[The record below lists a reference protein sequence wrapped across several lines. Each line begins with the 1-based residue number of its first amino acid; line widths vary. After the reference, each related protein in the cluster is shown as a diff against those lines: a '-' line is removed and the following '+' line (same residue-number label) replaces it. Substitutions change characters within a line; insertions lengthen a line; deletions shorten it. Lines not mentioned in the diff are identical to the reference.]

1 MLTRSSSDS
10 GLTEHER
17 DVLVRLEAMG
27 WFVNKIAAD
36 DSGPGF
42 AYSFG
47 LYKTFQHPE
56 IILFGLPV
64 DMMHQLINDIG
75 KQLRNGS
82 PAYGDGNK
90 TSDLLEGY
98 PCEFHH
104 VDPAW
109 YKTTLTW
116 ASWFY
121 RSSDFPALQLFWP
134 DKAGLFPWEQE
145 CNERVRDLQPDLR
158 QLPSDN

>member
-1 MLTRSSSDS
+1 MTRSSADPD
-10 GLTEHER
+10 LTEHER
-17 DVLVRLEAMG
+17 SVLGRLEATG
-27 WFVNKIAAD
+27 WFVNMIAAD

-47 LYKTFQHPE
+47 LYRTFQYPE
-56 IILFGLPV
+56 IILFGLPEDV
-64 DMMHQLINDIG
+64 MHQLINDIG
-75 KQLRNGS
+75 RQLRSGS
-82 PAYGDGNK
+82 PGYWDGSES
-90 TSDLLEGY
+90 SDLLEGY
-98 PCEFHH
+98 RCQFRRVVPG
-104 VDPAW
+104 W

-134 DKAGLFPWEQE
+134 DKAGLFPWEQG

-158 QLPSDN
+158 TLPNKN